1 MITGSATT
9 VDSLSWQEQLAASIR
24 NPQELLQWLE
34 LDPSLLKGANEAHGD
49 FPLRVPLAYLLKIE
63 KGNPEDPLLRQVL
76 PLGTELLATP
86 GYNKDPLEELN
97 ANPVPGL
104 VHKYHGRVLLIVS
117 PNCAVNCRYCFRRH
131 FPYGD
136 NKPGRSEWQQALD
149 YIAADPSI
157 SEVIFSGGDPLA
169 ASDRQLEWLTSQLQ
183 AIRHVKRLRIHT
195 RLPVVIPDRIT
206 DHLLQWLGD
215 SRLFTSLVIHSN
227 HANELDE
234 STRKALSRLRNSGIT
249 LLNQTVLLAGIND
262 SSQLLGQLSE
272 RLFECGVLPYYLH
285 QLDHIAGAAHFAVS
299 DENACSLHQELLAT
313 LPGYLVPRL
322 VREVPGVPHKTPL
335 NSLQHPKKA

>member
-1 MITGSATT
+1 
-9 VDSLSWQEQLAASIR
+9 
-24 NPQELLQWLE
+24 
-34 LDPSLLKGANEAHGD
+34 D
-49 FPLRVPLAYLLKIE
+49 FPLRVPMAYLHKIE
-63 KGNPEDPLLRQVL
+63 KGNPHDPLLRQVL

-86 GYNKDPLEELN
+86 GYNNDPLEELN

-169 ASDRQLEWLTSQLQ
+169 ASDRQLEWLTSQLHE
-183 AIRHVKRLRIHT
+183 IDHVKRLRIHT

-215 SRLFTSLVIHSN
+215 TRLFTSLVIHSN
-227 HANELDE
+227 HANELDKNV
-234 STRKALSRLRNSGIT
+234 RNALARLRSTGTT

-262 SSQLLGQLSE
+262 ASEILARLSE
-272 RLFECGVLPYYLH
+272 RLFEGGVLPYYLH
-285 QLDHIAGAAHFAVS
+285 QLDHIAGAAHFAVP
-299 DENACSLHQELLAT
+299 DERARSLHQELLAI

-322 VREVPGVPHKTPL
+322 VRELPGIPYKMPL
-335 NSLQHPKKA
+335 NSLQTTK

>member
-9 VDSLSWQEQLAASIR
+9 VDSLSWQEQLASSIR
-24 NPQELLQWLE
+24 DPRELLQMLE
-34 LDPSLLKGANEAHGD
+34 LDPALLVGANEAHGD
-49 FPLRVPLAYLLKIE
+49 FPLRIPMAYLQKIE

-86 GYNKDPLEELN
+86 GYNNDPLEELS

-117 PNCAVNCRYCFRRH
+117 PNCAINCRYCFRRH

-149 YIAADPSI
+149 YIASNPSI

-169 ASDRQLEWLTSQLQ
+169 ASDRQLEWLTSQLVS
-183 AIRHVKRLRIHT
+183 IRHLKRLRIHT

-206 DHLLQWLGD
+206 DHLLQWLGN
-215 SRLFTSLVIHSN
+215 SRLFTSMVIHSN

-234 STRKALSRLRNSGIT
+234 RTQKALARLRTTGIT

-262 SSQLLGQLSE
+262 APQVLGQLSE

-285 QLDHIAGAAHFAVS
+285 QLDHIAGAAHFAVP
-299 DENACSLHQELLAT
+299 DERARSLHRELLAT
-313 LPGYLVPRL
+313 LPGYLVPKL
-322 VREVPGVPHKTPL
+322 VRELPGTPYKMPI
-335 NSLQHPKKA
+335 NLQQ

>member
-9 VDSLSWQEQLAASIR
+9 VDSLSWQEQLATSIR
-24 NPQELLQWLE
+24 DPKELLQKLE
-34 LDPSLLKGANEAHGD
+34 LDPALLDGALAAHSD
-49 FPLRVPLAYLLKIE
+49 FPLRVPQAYLQRIE
-63 KGNPEDPLLRQVL
+63 RGNPNDPLLRQVL

-86 GYNKDPLEELN
+86 GYSNDPLEELN

-117 PNCAVNCRYCFRRH
+117 PNCAINCRYCFRRH

-169 ASDRQLEWLTSQLQ
+169 ASDRQLEWLTSKLE
-183 AIRHVKRLRIHT
+183 AIHHVKRLRIHT

-215 SRLFTSLVIHSN
+215 SRLFTSMVIHSN
-227 HANELDE
+227 HPNELDE
-234 STRKALSRLRNSGIT
+234 NTRNALVRLRNTGIT
-249 LLNQTVLLAGIND
+249 LLNQTVLLADIND
-262 SSQLLGQLSE
+262 APRVLGQLSE
-272 RLFECGVLPYYLH
+272 RLFECSVLPYYLH

-299 DENACSLHQELLAT
+299 DELARSLHRELLVT
-313 LPGYLVPRL
+313 LPGYLVPKL
-322 VREVPGVPHKTPL
+322 VRELPGIPYKMPI
-335 NSLQHPKKA
+335 NLQHAP